1 MGNLKNL
8 ILNAAKGSS
17 ALELNYSDT
26 FPLGIAEQC
35 GENEVIDVL
44 IALDDLSKAREEH
57 DAGEDSWDGDA
68 SDDLW
73 RAQVRY
79 SKLLAQLVPRFP
91 LQVAE
96 ALKSTH
102 GHTRFWAAYAFN
114 EVPIKKAIV
123 PLKEA
128 LTRETETLNR
138 TMIEKAL
145 TKCQKKRW
153 IPFVS

>member
-8 ILNAAKGSS
+8 IINAAKGKS
-17 ALELNYSDT
+17 AIELNYSET
-26 FPLGIAEQC
+26 LPLGIAEQC
-35 GENEVIDVL
+35 GEDEVVDVL
-44 IALDDLSKAREEH
+44 LALNELSRAREEH

-79 SKLLAQLVPRFP
+79 SKLLAQLAPRFP

-96 ALKSTH
+96 ALKSSH
-102 GHTRFWAAYAFN
+102 GYTRFWAAYAF
-114 EVPIKKAIV
+114 EKAPTKKAIG

-128 LTRETETLNR
+128 LAHEAENINR
-138 TMIEKAL
+138 TMIGKAL
-145 TKCQKKRW
+145 TKCKKKKW
-153 IPFVS
+153 FPFGF

>member
-8 ILNAAKGSS
+8 ILNASKGIS
-17 ALELNYSDT
+17 ALEFNYSDT
-26 FPLGIAEQC
+26 FPPNIAEQC
-35 GENEVIDVL
+35 GEDEVIDVL
-44 IALDDLSKAREEH
+44 LALNDLSKAREEH
-57 DAGEDSWDGDA
+57 DAGEDSWDGDT

-79 SKLLAQLVPRFP
+79 GKLLVQLIPRFP

-96 ALKSTH
+96 VLKSNH

-114 EVPIKKAIV
+114 EVPIKKAIA
-123 PLKEA
+123 PLKVA
-128 LTRETETLNR
+128 LTRETEKLNR

-145 TKCQKKRW
+145 TKCLRKKW